1 MTQNFTPGLMSVI
14 VPAYN
19 AEAYLAETLAS
30 VLRQNWEPLELLVV
44 DDGSSDRTVAVAKDF
59 GDLARVIACSH
70 RGLAATRNSGIT
82 AAHGEFILHLDAD
95 DLLTP
100 MSIFT
105 RMQHFTA
112 EATFDMVVGK
122 LMCFL
127 SPELSNE
134 ERARYAMPPDPQQ
147 GHLPGAAI
155 IRAAAFDKYGLLD
168 ERLAVNADL
177 DWWVRARDEG
187 ARVRLIEDV
196 VVKRRIHGK
205 NLTLM
210 SKAELD
216 ASRLQIVRASLARR
230 RRGMREVKG
239 AMHESSRCS

>member
-1 MTQNFTPGLMSVI
+1 
-14 VPAYN
+14 
-19 AEAYLAETLAS
+19 
-30 VLRQNWEPLELLVV
+30 
-44 DDGSSDRTVAVAKDF
+44 
-59 GDLARVIACSH
+59 
-70 RGLAATRNSGIT
+70 
-82 AAHGEFILHLDAD
+82 
-95 DLLTP
+95 
-100 MSIFT
+100 
-105 RMQHFTA
+105 
-112 EATFDMVVGK
+112 MVVGK

-134 ERARYAMPPDPQQ
+134 ERARYATPTDPQS

-155 IRAAAFDKYGLLD
+155 IRAAAFDKYGLLMSV
-168 ERLAVNADL
+168 LAVNADL

-239 AMHESSRCS
+239 AMHRVFSLFLTTVNSFSP